1 MAQCP
6 SQLAEKALLER
17 PARKALSKC
26 TINSN
31 VAKQKVPSPLTI
43 SVKGFLLTVVEF
55 SSGAIANSQR
65 QSSES
70 RRKMAEWSPNTCQK
84 TRLYDFVV

>member
-43 SVKGFLLTVVEF
+43 SVKGFLL
-55 SSGAIANSQR
+55 S
-65 QSSES
+65 
-70 RRKMAEWSPNTCQK
+70 
-84 TRLYDFVV
+84 